1 MNNYTLRPDTFT
13 LNFNF
18 TLSQV
23 LVSPDGNGGTREGW
37 KEEGSAWGTGTSG
50 TSGGRREGVEPR
62 SRFTTY
68 VKIRED
74 RRRGENLTLKRR
86 SGKRDSREKVKDIE
100 KSEGLL
106 Y

>member
-1 MNNYTLRPDTFT
+1 M
-13 LNFNF
+13 
-18 TLSQV
+18 
-23 LVSPDGNGGTREGW
+23 GNGNEWNQRGQ
-37 KEEGSAWGTGTSG
+37 K
-50 TSGGRREGVEPR
+50 GGCGAPVPLHHV
-62 SRFTTY
+62 S
-68 VKIRED
+68 ED